1 VPGVL
6 LAVRKVADPP
16 EPFAVGP
23 VKLRNVRPHRTALR
37 LKSQLAHVARP
48 LLHSRGSE
56 RLLGAQEMPAPDDVG
71 EQGQNA
77 VWASVREC
85 PLSPTGS
92 FRPDRVTIEWRQ
104 K

>member
-1 VPGVL
+1 MQAL
-6 LAVRKVADPP
+6 LVQSGA
-16 EPFAVGP
+16 F
-23 VKLRNVRPHRTALR
+23 
-37 LKSQLAHVARP
+37 
-48 LLHSRGSE
+48 
-56 RLLGAQEMPAPDDVG
+56 RLLNARTPCACFHAEASVSSGAQEMPAPDDFG

>member
-1 VPGVL
+1 MDTTERHTNGGPSSWQSKAAVSRWASGVCFH
-6 LAVRKVADPP
+6 AEASV
-16 EPFAVGP
+16 
-23 VKLRNVRPHRTALR
+23 
-37 LKSQLAHVARP
+37 S
-48 LLHSRGSE
+48 S
-56 RLLGAQEMPAPDDVG
+56 GAQEMPAPDDFG

-92 FRPDRVTIEWRQ
+92 FHPDRVTIEWRQ